1 MGAATNWK
9 LTIYG
14 SNTNTATG
22 TTPDAYKMRTC
33 AITALTAATSV
44 AAFII
49 KPEAKPEVTAEKI
62 TDIGGD
68 EIGFLTRRGTFNV
81 QSYPYTYD
89 ATSAVD
95 LQDLDDLVALAN
107 VATDY
112 DHLYI
117 RIDAGSRTYPST
129 TGTVYPVTV
138 SSWDEALNTQ
148 QGTRQLSV
156 VFAHKQ
162 RS

>member
-1 MGAATNWK
+1 MAANTNWK
-9 LTIYG
+9 ITLYG
-14 SNTNTATG
+14 SNTATATG

-33 AITALTAATSV
+33 AITALTAATS
-44 AAFII
+44 ASAFII
-49 KPEAKPEVTAEKI
+49 KPEAKPEITAEKL

-68 EIGFLTRRGTFNV
+68 EIGFLTRRGTFSV
-81 QSYPYTYD
+81 LSYPFTYD
-89 ATSAVD
+89 ATSAAD
-95 LQDLDDLVALAN
+95 LQDLDDLVTFAN
-107 VATDY
+107 TATDY

-117 RIDAGSRTYPST
+117 RITAGSRTYPST
-129 TGTVYPVTV
+129 TGTVYPVTIT
-138 SSWDEALNTQ
+138 SWDESLNTQ